1 MEDIVDALYRCPTQ
15 EKFGEDSQCGLN
27 QGTPSLRQ
35 SNSFVD
41 ITGFICAKNWTKN
54 YFQPS
59 HGHYGIVDWESKP
72 PNWIKCWNE
81 QSNSSW
87 ILAPA
92 QSRFPLLRNGMS
104 VNGLLQ
110 TLHATRSPF
119 HGATFEQ
126 KNKAGLGVGIRN
138 QEGLVM
144 ASLSQLIQLP
154 PNTVIEVEALAA
166 RLAVELAIEL
176 GFDHIV
182 LEGDSEILI
191 KILKNNSSTLA
202 PLGHIVNNIFFPG
215 IAFLCF

>member
-1 MEDIVDALYRCPTQ
+1 MGCVRTVISVWKILFLFFFFLLIGCGRYCWCSLSMPNSGKIWRGFPTW
-15 EKFGEDSQCGLN
+15 N

-41 ITGFICAKNWTKN
+41 IMGFICAKNWTQN

-72 PNWIKCWNE
+72 PNWIKCRNE

-87 ILAPA
+87 ILVPA
-92 QSRFPLLRNGMS
+92 QSRFRLLRNGMS
-104 VNGLLQ
+104 VSGLLQ
-110 TLHATRSPF
+110 TLHATRSTF

-126 KNKAGLGVGIRN
+126 KNEAGLGVGICN

-154 PNTVIEVEALAA
+154 PSTVIEV
-166 RLAVELAIEL
+166 
-176 GFDHIV
+176 
-182 LEGDSEILI
+182 
-191 KILKNNSSTLA
+191 
-202 PLGHIVNNIFFPG
+202 
-215 IAFLCF
+215 